1 MISPGALRRSSAS
14 LRLPLKKVFF
24 QKIKKC
30 FFTADCKGLRICL
43 RTRLEFLMNINFDCN
58 GSTLYKGFVGCIT
71 FIEGDDEKERI
82 KVVRKLWVKPAIR
95 CAEVIIIL
103 LIC

>member
-1 MISPGALRRSSAS
+1 
-14 LRLPLKKVFF
+14 
-24 QKIKKC
+24 
-30 FFTADCKGLRICL
+30 
-43 RTRLEFLMNINFDCN
+43 MNINFDCN
-58 GSTLYKGFVGCIT
+58 GSTLDKGFAGCIT
-71 FIEGDDEKERI
+71 FIERDDEKEGI